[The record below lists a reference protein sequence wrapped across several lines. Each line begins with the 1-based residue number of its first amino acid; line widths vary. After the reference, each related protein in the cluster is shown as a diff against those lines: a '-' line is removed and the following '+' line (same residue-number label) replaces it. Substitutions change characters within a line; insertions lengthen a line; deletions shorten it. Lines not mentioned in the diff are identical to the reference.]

1 MTELKVGL
9 RSSATCYITH
19 ITRTSCHKV
28 YLILHVRLHFELNCR
43 TCCCSSLTNCHGV
56 ILAYLWVNSIETSTW
71 LIPRPW
77 IIVIKLTIW
86 AGLCIVEPF
95 CVDAVSR
102 CSTKTCRRKVAE
114 IAHID
119 DVGTC
124 CHWLLN
130 RVNALNSG
138 FNEAHIKVFCA
149 LSLKGLSLKIS
160 KSHSR
165 SRYTTS
171 GRSAVIGWFVL
182 RIAHVKLHSKLLL
195 SAVILFV

>member
-9 RSSATCYITH
+9 RSSATCYIAN
-19 ITRTSCHKV
+19 IARTSSHKV
-28 YLILHVRLHFELNCR
+28 YLILHVRLHLELNSR
-43 TCCCSSLTNCHGV
+43 TCCCCSLTNCHGV
-56 ILAYLWVNSIETSTW
+56 ILAYLWVNSIEASTW

-171 GRSAVIGWFVL
+171 GRSAVSGWFVL
-182 RIAHVKLHSKLLL
+182 RIAHVKLHCKLLL
-195 SAVILFV
+195 AAVILFV